1 MHVYVCMH
9 ICICMGHGG
18 RAGSRPAMYRQICIC
33 RHVHIH
39 VYKCICIGRCMYR
52 YEYTYVYMSGVH
64 AHMNMCVCV
73 CVLCVCVVRVSVLC
87 VNMRTQI
94 IQHTRAHTRR
104 NKPMIPEPKHI
115 HTKKTP
121 VYTPPSPPHIAGHGT
136 IFLHPPR
143 LGPLSQAHSSLRCHA
158 PPCWCECGGGGR

>member
-1 MHVYVCMH
+1 MH

-64 AHMNMCVCV
+64 AHMNMCV

>member
-18 RAGSRPAMYRQICIC
+18 RAGSRPAIYRQICIC

-73 CVLCVCVVRVSVLC
+73 CCACVCSVC
-87 VNMRTQI
+87 KHAHTNHSTYTRTYSPKQAHDTRTQTHPHKENPRI
-94 IQHTRAHTRR
+94 Y
-104 NKPMIPEPKHI
+104 
-115 HTKKTP
+115 TP
-121 VYTPPSPPHIAGHGT
+121 PPSPPHIAGNGT
-136 IFLHPPR
+136 ILLHPPR

>member
-64 AHMNMCVCV
+64 AHMNMCV